1 MISNSTGSFRSLAL
15 ALGAAL
21 VLFAAN
27 ALATGTVQSF
37 RGNVRVGNQ
46 QVNEGQEI
54 APGRT
59 IQTGPG
65 AQVVL
70 RFADGQRV
78 VLNENTDFRIVDYR
92 YSEADPKAD
101 RSVFDL
107 LKGGAR
113 FVSGLLGQ
121 RSRSSFQVRAPQATI
136 GIRGT
141 DFMAVIVNPL
151 YLSVSVGSIASSN
164 AAGTVAFGAGTF
176 GTVGTAGTLATSIT
190 AAQLPAA
197 ASSAFGSMGSAVV
210 GATGAG
216 AGTAAGGASGATGTG
231 AAGAA
236 GTVAP
241 GVGAAAIVGGAT
253 AATITSTSQT
263 GTTATTHHAP

>member
-1 MISNSTGSFRSLAL
+1 
-15 ALGAAL
+15 LGAAL

-37 RGNVRVGNQ
+37 KGSVRVGNQ

-70 RFADGQRV
+70 RFADGQRI

-92 YSEADPKAD
+92 YAEADPKAD

-121 RSRSSFQVRAPQATI
+121 RSRNAWQVRAPQATI

-151 YLSVSVGSIASSN
+151 YLSVTAGSIASSN

-176 GTVGTAGTLATSIT
+176 GTVGTAGTLATTIS

-197 ASSAFGSMGSAVV
+197 ASSAFGSMSGVAV

-216 AGTAAGGASGATGTG
+216 ATGATGATGTG

-236 GTVAP
+236 GAAP
-241 GVGAAAIVGGAT
+241 AGVGTAAIVGGAT

-263 GTTATTHHAP
+263 GTTATTHH

>member
-21 VLFAAN
+21 VIFGAN
-27 ALATGTVQSF
+27 GSVAGTVQSF

-216 AGTAAGGASGATGTG
+216 ATGAAGATGTG
-231 AAGAA
+231 AGGVA

-241 GVGAAAIVGGAT
+241 GVGAAAVVGGAT
-253 AATITSTSQT
+253 AAAITSTSQT